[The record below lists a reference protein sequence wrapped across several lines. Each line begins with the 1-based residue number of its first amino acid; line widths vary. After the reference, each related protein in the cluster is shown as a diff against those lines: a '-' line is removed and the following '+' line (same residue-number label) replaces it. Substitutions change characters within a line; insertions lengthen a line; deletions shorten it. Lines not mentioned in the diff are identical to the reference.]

1 MSNFVPSAQHAAFF
15 DWIDSGSGS
24 AMLEAV
30 AGSGKTTTLLQ
41 ALPLTS
47 GSVAFV
53 AFGKKIAEEI
63 KARIARDGLDPQGR
77 ITASTVHAMGLQI
90 YRNHYPRAK
99 VDDRNQKLWNL
110 ATTTPNGRDQLVPM
124 NCIAFAMRAVG
135 MAKQAGIG
143 ATIDASDRDA
153 WYGLVDH
160 YSLDQYLSEENGTTL
175 EDALRYACLLLRAS
189 NDCTHI
195 IDFNDM
201 IYLPVRL
208 ELASKFQ
215 YDWIFLDECQDT
227 NAMRLELISRMS
239 HENTRVVA
247 VGDSR
252 QAIFGF
258 AGADSDSVAE
268 IVKRFD
274 CVSLPLTVSYR
285 CPQAVVREAQQ
296 WVSHIQAHETAPD
309 GEVSHCDMVAFWEHI
324 YPTLGASDAIVCR
337 NTAPIVKLAYAMLA
351 KGKACMVE
359 GRDIGTGLVKL
370 ASKWRR
376 VKTVKA
382 LRAKLEEWRDR
393 ETEKAQRKGNDSR
406 KASIADQA
414 ECLLV
419 IMAQFADDD
428 SVERVKDTINKMFGD
443 TPEGAKPI
451 VLTLATI
458 HKSKGR
464 EWRRVLWYGRNVYNP
479 SKYAKKE
486 WEKLQENNL
495 MYVAATR
502 AKETLIYVNVDAE

>member
-1 MSNFVPSAQHAAFF
+1 MTNFVPSTQQAAFF
-15 DWIDSGSGS
+15 DWISNGSGS

-47 GSVAFV
+47 GAVAFV

-63 KARIARDGLDPQGR
+63 KARIARDNLDSQNR

-99 VDDRNQKLWNL
+99 VDDKKLWNL
-110 ATTTPNGRDQLVPM
+110 ATATPDGKDQLIPM
-124 NCIAFAMRAVG
+124 HSIAFAMRAVN

-143 ATIDASDRDA
+143 ATVDASDRDA
-153 WYGLVDH
+153 WYRLVDH

-175 EDALRYACLLLRAS
+175 EDALRYACILLKAS
-189 NDCTHI
+189 NDCTNA

-201 IYLPVRL
+201 IYLPVRMK
-208 ELASKFQ
+208 LASKFR

-227 NAMRLELISRMS
+227 NAMRLELISRVS

-274 CVSLPLTVSYR
+274 CVSLPLTVTYR
-285 CPQAVVREAQQ
+285 CPKAIVRQAQQ
-296 WVSHIQAHETAPD
+296 WVSHIEAHDTAPE
-309 GEVSHCDMVAFWEHI
+309 GEVSHCDIATFWDNLV
-324 YPTLGASDAIVCR
+324 PTLGADDAILCR
-337 NTAPIVKLAYAMLA
+337 KTAPIVKLAYAMLA

-359 GRDIGTGLVKL
+359 GRDIGTGLIKL
-370 ASKWRR
+370 ASKWKR
-376 VKTVKA
+376 VKTIGK
-382 LRAKLEEWRDR
+382 LRAKIEEWRDR
-393 ETEKAQRKGNDSR
+393 ETEKAERKGNDSR
-406 KASIADQA
+406 KASIEDQA
-414 ECLLV
+414 ECLFV
-419 IMAQFADDD
+419 IMSQFAEDD
-428 SVERVKDTINKMFGD
+428 SVDRVKDTISKMFGD
-443 TPEGAKPI
+443 TPEGARPI
-451 VLTLATI
+451 VLTLSTI

-486 WEKLQENNL
+486 WEKMQEENL

-502 AKETLIYVNVDAE
+502 AKERLIFVDLEAE

>member
-1 MSNFVPSAQHAAFF
+1 MANFVPSVQQAAFF
-15 DWIDSGSGS
+15 NWIDSGSGS

-41 ALPLTS
+41 ALPRTS
-47 GSVAFV
+47 GTVAFV

-77 ITASTVHAMGLQI
+77 ITASTVHALGLQI

-99 VDDRNQKLWNL
+99 VDDKKLWNL
-110 ATTTPNGRDQLVPM
+110 ATATPDGKDQLIPM
-124 NCIAFAMRAVG
+124 HSIAFAMRAVN

-153 WYGLVDH
+153 WYRLVDH

-175 EDALRYACLLLRAS
+175 EDALRYACILLKAS
-189 NDCTHI
+189 NDCTNA

-201 IYLPVRL
+201 IYLPVRMK
-208 ELASKFQ
+208 LASKFR

-227 NAMRLELISRMS
+227 NAMRLELISRVS

-258 AGADSDSVAE
+258 AGADSDSVAA
-268 IVKRFD
+268 ITKRFN

-296 WVSHIQAHETAPD
+296 WVSHIQAHETAPE
-309 GEVSHCDMVAFWEHI
+309 GQVSHCDMTTFWDNI
-324 YPTLGASDAIVCR
+324 FPTLGAEDFVICR

-370 ASKWRR
+370 ATKWKR
-376 VKTVKA
+376 VKTIAA
-382 LRAKLEEWRDR
+382 LRAKVEEWRSR
-393 ETEKAQRKGNDSR
+393 EMERAEKKGNDSR
-406 KASIADQA
+406 KASVIDQA
-414 ECLLV
+414 ECLLI

-428 SVERVKDTINKMFGD
+428 KVERVRDSIQAMFGD
-443 TPEGAKPI
+443 TPEGARPI
-451 VLTLATI
+451 VLTLSTI

-464 EWRRVLWYGRNVYNP
+464 EARRVLWLGRNAYNP
-479 SKYAKKE
+479 SRYARKD
-486 WEKLQENNL
+486 WEMLQEANL

-502 AKETLIYVNVDAE
+502 AKETLIYVNVDAD